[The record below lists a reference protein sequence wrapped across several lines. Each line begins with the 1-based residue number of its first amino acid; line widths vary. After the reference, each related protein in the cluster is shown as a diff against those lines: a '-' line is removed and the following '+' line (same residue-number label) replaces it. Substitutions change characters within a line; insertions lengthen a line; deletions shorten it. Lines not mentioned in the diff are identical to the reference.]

1 MRPID
6 DPLPAPKRLV
16 ALGLA
21 GCLAA
26 AGGAAAQTVQ
36 KCIAGDGAVT
46 FTSDACAGGERLA
59 ARYDA
64 VPEPASAPAAT
75 PSSPAAGAERPRART
90 PARRQAAPSRA
101 RRGPDPCAKAREAR
115 ERTLRRVGLK
125 RTFDLLR
132 RLDDEVWA
140 ACR

>member
-26 AGGAAAQTVQ
+26 AGAAAAQTVQ

-46 FTSDACAGGERLA
+46 FTSDACAGGVTGSSVPDSSSA
-59 ARYDA
+59 A
-64 VPEPASAPAAT
+64 AALFNGVCRSSSTT
-75 PSSPAAGAERPRART
+75 PLGQSLPYFST
-90 PARRQAAPSRA
+90 Y
-101 RRGPDPCAKAREAR
+101 
-115 ERTLRRVGLK
+115 
-125 RTFDLLR
+125 FF
-132 RLDDEVWA
+132 
-140 ACR
+140 